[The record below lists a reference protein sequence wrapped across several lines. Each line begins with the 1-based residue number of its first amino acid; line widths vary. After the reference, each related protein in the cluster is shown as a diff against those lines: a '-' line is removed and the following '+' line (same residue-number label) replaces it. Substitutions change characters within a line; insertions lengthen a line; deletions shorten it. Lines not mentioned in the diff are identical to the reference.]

1 MREAIALLRFSG
13 IAYMR
18 PTKADN
24 RVQLE
29 TSFLRFILLSNLYPE
44 QGVLFKVKS
53 EPVKICSVP
62 FHSLRF

>member
-29 TSFLRFILLSNLYPE
+29 TSFLR
-44 QGVLFKVKS
+44 LFSYQISIQNKAYYSK
-53 EPVKICSVP
+53 
-62 FHSLRF
+62 